1 MALRN
6 CLLLTRSARNSVFG
20 AKPENFLPLCRLL
33 HRCSLK
39 VDAPG
44 QFYSPT
50 FLKEPSRVLNSGYSF
65 SCRRLATDSAEQ
77 KKDGQHSGKI
87 WFQTKRDDSDVD
99 LAWPN
104 EAWSD
109 VSKDI
114 FHQLNAGTEN
124 GDWARHPSYLRA
136 GERRLF
142 SRNIA
147 ELGKGFEYAVF
158 VNKREQRA
166 VCVCQFGPYLEGP
179 PGYAHGG
186 AVATLLDAV
195 MGICAIHVTESISMT
210 ANLNINYKNPIPLG
224 STALFHAKLD
234 RQDDRKRY
242 ISAYVTSADGRIKL
256 CEATGLFVKPT
267 QEQIEKAKNR
277 LSQDTHSD
285 KVVDI

>member
-179 PGYAHGG
+179 PG
-186 AVATLLDAV
+186 
-195 MGICAIHVTESISMT
+195 
-210 ANLNINYKNPIPLG
+210 PIPLG

>member
-20 AKPENFLPLCRLL
+20 AKPENFLPSCRLL

-44 QFYSPT
+44 QFYSLT
-50 FLKEPSRVLNSGYSF
+50 FLKEPSRVLNLGYRF

-77 KKDGQHSGKI
+77 KKDGQRSGKI
-87 WFQTKRDDSDVD
+87 WLQTKRDDSDVD

-109 VSKDI
+109 VAKDI

-124 GDWARHPSYLRA
+124 GDWKRHPSYLRA

-147 ELGKGFEYAVF
+147 EHGKGFEYAVF
-158 VNKREQRA
+158 VNKREQKA

-195 MGICAIHVTESISMT
+195 MGICAIHVTESVSLT

-242 ISAYVTSADGRIKL
+242 ISAYVTSADGQVNL

-267 QEQIEKAKNR
+267 REQIEKAKNR
-277 LSQDTHSD
+277 LSQHTHSD